1 MSDDLWHELRK
12 FFRQWT
18 GMVLPVTIRLPAIE
32 LVSRLA
38 LAQSFAPR
46 TYLRYLDDTPTARQV
61 VLDQLGLGTTWFM
74 RDAGG
79 LHALVDA
86 LLRTVPREQP
96 VWLWSAG
103 CSSGEE
109 PYSLAMTMAD
119 KGISARILATDL
131 NRLALQR
138 AFEGRYSKRSMRR
151 VPELWQRR
159 YFDDEGQ
166 GVYRIKDHIRQ
177 YVTFELHNFQS
188 TQGPP
193 PGWFRFDAVVCRNA
207 LIYFDRPQ
215 AVGVIERLA
224 MACRPGGYLL
234 LGAIERPLF
243 WMSNVAARS
252 EAAELV
258 QVSPD
263 PPRAAPTPVP
273 GSMPI
278 PLGTAERA
286 RKPARARTIDE
297 PQPRRRKPRPTEPDP
312 QISIA
317 PLLDRANTAEQAGRA
332 GDALTL
338 IDGAIQ
344 RAPLAASAHLA
355 RGLLLKRLGRTQEAI
370 DSLRAARFL
379 DGNGWLAPYQLAL
392 CLESVGDSDE
402 ALEAY
407 RHAFAVIELHGP
419 SGLHKPSIAVDNLA
433 LTVAE
438 VCINRIGRSE

>member
-1 MSDDLWHELRK
+1 MSDDLWHELK
-12 FFRQWT
+12 SFFRQWT
-18 GMVLPVTIRLPAIE
+18 GMVLPMTIRGPASE

-38 LAQSFAPR
+38 LAQGLTAR
-46 TYLRYLDDTPTARQV
+46 VYLRYLDDTPTARQV

-74 RDAGG
+74 RDAAG

-86 LLRTVPREQP
+86 LQRAVPREQP

-119 KGISARILATDL
+119 KGMSARILATDL

-138 AFEGRYSKRSMRR
+138 AFAGRYSRRSLRR
-151 VPELWQRR
+151 VPEPWQRR
-159 YFDDEGQ
+159 YFDDEGR
-166 GVYRIKDHIRQ
+166 GIYRIKDHIRQ

-188 TQGPP
+188 SQGPP

-207 LIYFDRPQ
+207 LIYFDRAQ
-215 AVGVIERLA
+215 AVGVIERLTN
-224 MACRPGGYLL
+224 ACRPGGYLL

-243 WMSNVAARS
+243 WMSNVAAKS

-258 QVSPD
+258 QVSSD
-263 PPRAAPTPVP
+263 PPRATPVP
-273 GSMPI
+273 GSVPV
-278 PLGTAERA
+278 PRTASEHA
-286 RKPARARTIDE
+286 RTAPRARTDD

-312 QISIA
+312 RVRIDH
-317 PLLDRANTAEQAGRA
+317 LLDRANIAEEEGRPEDSLA
-332 GDALTL
+332 L
-338 IDGAIQ
+338 IDGAIRQ
-344 RAPLAASAHLA
+344 APLAAPAHLA
-355 RGLLLKRLGRTQEAI
+355 RGLLLKRLGRTQGAI

-392 CLESVGDSDE
+392 CLENIGDSDE
-402 ALEAY
+402 ALEGY
-407 RHAFAVIELHGP
+407 RHALAVIELHGP
-419 SGLHKPSIAVDNLA
+419 SGLHKPSIAVDNLT